1 MNVVDLEEVSVSYQ
15 VSGRVLQALRQV
27 NLSIG
32 EAEIVTVVG
41 ESGCGKST
49 LGKVVLGVQ
58 PPTQGTVRY
67 QGTPLFGPGFRWTR
81 ELRLGVQV
89 VHQDSY
95 ASLNP
100 VRRVGETL
108 GDPIRRH
115 GLAASTGAVRR
126 KVEELLE
133 SVGLTPA
140 EYFASKYPF
149 QLSGGQRQRV
159 SIARATIL
167 SPRLIVADEPVSGV
181 DASLRLSIL
190 ELMLRLKREQ
200 GIAFLYITHDL
211 ATARFVG
218 SGGRLLVMY
227 LGRVVEQG
235 EVGMVLDN
243 PRHPYLR
250 ALLAALPPLDPL
262 EAKQAV
268 PLPLTSL
275 DMPDPS
281 NPPPGCSFNPR
292 CPLCQAICQTEQPL
306 LEEHFSGHRVACHY
320 PEGPPSPREG
330 GGGPAGVLALGPPE
344 GQRVG
349 MG

>member
-1 MNVVDLEEVSVSYQ
+1 MPSTGGFVSIVELDNVSISYT
-15 VSGRVLQALRQV
+15 VRGKVVQALREV
-27 NLSIG
+27 SLAIG

-58 PPTQGTVRY
+58 RPSQGTVSY
-67 QGTPLFGPGFRWTR
+67 QGQPLFGQGFAWTP

-100 VRRVGETL
+100 VRRVGDIL

-115 GLAASTGAVRR
+115 GLARGAQVGA
-126 KVEELLE
+126 KVEELLN
-133 SVGLTPA
+133 SVGLTPPH
-140 EYFASKYPF
+140 YFASKYPF

-181 DASLRLSIL
+181 DASLRMSIL
-190 ELMLRLKREQ
+190 ELMLRLKREK

-218 SGGRLLVMY
+218 SGGRMLVMY

-235 EVGMVLDN
+235 EVGAVLDH
-243 PRHPYLR
+243 PRHPYLK
-250 ALLAALPPLDPL
+250 ALLAALPPLDPRL
-262 EAKQAV
+262 AKQAA

-275 DMPDPS
+275 DMPDPT
-281 NPPPGCSFNPR
+281 NPPSGCSFHPR
-292 CPLCQAICQTEQPL
+292 CPYCQEVCRTTRPVL
-306 LEEHFSGHRVACHY
+306 DGVACHF
-320 PEGPPSPREG
+320 
-330 GGGPAGVLALGPPE
+330 PAAG
-344 GQRVG
+344 
-349 MG
+349 